1 MTKFDE
7 TPEERKI
14 NAMGKK
20 ALDEGLVRAVFT
32 DQADGSTGGD
42 ARLMG
47 VRAGVDAAAREKM
60 ETRGGIVPPD
70 GGIHNWLPFSLS
82 RNGEIGIQ
90 SKRAVLPPARL
101 LRKRIAAEGQ
111 RNVRGYDPNHPRAL
125 SVIYGSSPIQA
136 IIHL

>member
-42 ARLMG
+42 ARLIV
-47 VRAGVDAAAREKM
+47 VRAGVDDADLEKM
-60 ETRGGIVPPD
+60 ETRGAILTPD
-70 GGIHNWLPFSLS
+70 GAIHNWLPILAFPKWGDWYPIKKS
-82 RNGEIGIQ
+82 RATA
-90 SKRAVLPPARL
+90 SP
-101 LRKRIAAEGQ
+101 AAEKK
-111 RNVRGYDPNHPRAL
+111 NSSRGSKKR
-125 SVIYGSSPIQA
+125 SGI
-136 IIHL
+136 